1 MQYLGERRWAVSAV
15 KKWEIIIA
23 CPAKTTQ
30 ASRTN
35 KEIRPIGIVELPTG
49 CSGHSNE
56 WVFPAL
62 EKGSLTI
69 KHTMEINAYQKK
81 AESIINEKIKNIEK
95 EEKMREMETINNI
108 ESLIHKN
115 KDHQKAN
122 RSIATSRSDE

>member
-1 MQYLGERRWAVSAV
+1 
-15 KKWEIIIA
+15 
-23 CPAKTTQ
+23 
-30 ASRTN
+30 
-35 KEIRPIGIVELPTG
+35 
-49 CSGHSNE
+49 
-56 WVFPAL
+56 
-62 EKGSLTI
+62 
-69 KHTMEINAYQKK
+69 MEINAYQKK